1 MKVIN
6 KMHICMVG
14 ADFPPNCHGP
24 GNYIYYLSREL
35 VKRGHTVTVI
45 TRGIWNK
52 SYIHEKIDG
61 ISIYRVRFIPVYPFH
76 VRLHGIFLRKVF
88 KSLASNFDILHLHS
102 PLIPNIRTTLP
113 IVLTEHGTVKS
124 DIDNSELIDI
134 HSMVIKLF
142 SREFISLDVKAIR
155 NSDTVIAVSN
165 SCAKDL
171 RDIYKINSRIV
182 TVNNG
187 TDTNFFIPKERN
199 DMEEPYILY
208 TGRLDSRK
216 GLVDL
221 IESAKYVC
229 QEHSEIK
236 FILTGKGP
244 NKKYLEQRINELGL
258 KKNFYFAGFVARPKL
273 LQYYQNATVYVLPSY
288 YEGLPTTLLEA
299 MSCGIPTIAT
309 DVKGSSEVIADGE
322 TGLLVPPRDPKRLA
336 KAILKLLN
344 DKSLRLRIGL
354 NARKYVVDNYDW
366 EIITGKIE
374 KIYESLIAS
383 NKIQDLIYK

>member
-1 MKVIN
+1 
-6 KMHICMVG
+6 
-14 ADFPPNCHGP
+14 
-24 GNYIYYLSREL
+24 
-35 VKRGHTVTVI
+35 
-45 TRGIWNK
+45 
-52 SYIHEKIDG
+52 
-61 ISIYRVRFIPVYPFH
+61 
-76 VRLHGIFLRKVF
+76 
-88 KSLASNFDILHLHS
+88 
-102 PLIPNIRTTLP
+102 
-113 IVLTEHGTVKS
+113 VLTEHGTVKC

-142 SREFISLDVKAIR
+142 SKEFVSLDVKAIK

-171 RDIYKINSRIV
+171 QETYKIDSGII

-187 TDTNFFIPKERN
+187 TDTIFFVPKERS
-199 DMEEPYILY
+199 DSKEPYILY

-221 IESAKYVC
+221 IKSAKYVC
-229 QEHSEIK
+229 QEHSDIK

-244 NKKYLEQRINELGL
+244 IKNYLERRINDLGL
-258 KKNFYFAGFVARPKL
+258 EKNFYFAGFVDRKKL
-273 LQYYQNATVYVLPSY
+273 LEYYQNATVYVLPSY

-309 DVKGSSEVIADGE
+309 DVKGSSEVITDSE

-336 KAILKLLN
+336 KVILKLLN
-344 DKSLRLRIGL
+344 DKSLRQRIGL

-374 KIYESLIAS
+374 EIYKSVIAS
-383 NKIQDLIYK
+383 NKN

>member
-1 MKVIN
+1 
-6 KMHICMVG
+6 MHICMVVG
-14 ADFPPNCHGP
+14 EFPPNCGGIGHYVY
-24 GNYIYYLSREL
+24 NLSKKLIE
-35 VKRGHTVTVI
+35 RGHNVTVI
-45 TRGIWNK
+45 TRGTWNRLC
-52 SYIHEKIDG
+52 INEKIDG
-61 ISIYRVRFIPVYPFH
+61 ISIYKVRFIQIYPFH
-76 VRLHGIFLRKVF
+76 VQLHGVFLNRQF
-88 KSLASNFDILHLHS
+88 RHLEHNFDVIHLHS
-102 PLIPNIRTTLP
+102 PLVPIIHSTLP
-113 IVLTEHGTVKS
+113 TMLTEHGTVKGG
-124 DIDNSELIDI
+124 IDNSESIDI

-142 SREFISLDVKAIR
+142 SRELISLDVKIIQ
-155 NSDTVIAVSN
+155 NSDIITAVST

-171 RDIYKINSRIV
+171 QETYKIDRRIIV
-182 TVNNG
+182 INNG
-187 TDTNFFIPKERN
+187 VDTNFFAPKERKN
-199 DMEEPYILY
+199 MGERYVLY

-221 IESAKYVC
+221 IKSAKYVC
-229 QEHSEIK
+229 QEYSDIK
-236 FILTGKGP
+236 YVLTGKGTI
-244 NKKYLEQRINELGL
+244 KKYLERRINDLGL

-273 LQYYQNATVYVLPSY
+273 LEYYQNATVYVLPSY

-309 DVKGSSEVIADGE
+309 DVKGSSEVITDGE

-344 DKSLRLRIGL
+344 DKSLRQQVGS

-383 NKIQDLIYK
+383 NKNRDLIYK

>member
-1 MKVIN
+1 MRIG
-6 KMHICMVG
+6 MVVG
-14 ADFPPNCHGP
+14 EFPPNCG
-24 GNYIYYLSREL
+24 GIGSYVYNLSKKL
-35 VKRGHTVTVI
+35 VERGHTVTVI

-52 SYIHEKIDG
+52 SHIHEKIDG
-61 ISIYRVRFIPVYPFH
+61 IAIYRVRFIPVYPFH

-88 KSLASNFDILHLHS
+88 KLLASNFDILHLHS

-113 IVLTEHGTVKS
+113 TVLTEHGTVKS

-171 RDIYKINSRIV
+171 REIYKIDKRII
-182 TVNNG
+182 TINNG
-187 TDTNFFIPKERN
+187 TDTNFFVPKERN
-199 DMEEPYILY
+199 DMEEPYVLY

-221 IESAKYVC
+221 IKSAEYVC
-229 QEHSEIK
+229 QEYSKIK

-273 LQYYQNATVYVLPSY
+273 LEYYQNATVYVLPSY

-309 DVKGSSEVIADGE
+309 DVKGSSEVITDGE

-336 KAILKLLN
+336 DAILRLLEEEE
-344 DKSLRLRIGL
+344 LRKRIGI
-354 NARKYVVDNYDW
+354 NARRHVVDNYDW
-366 EIITGKIE
+366 EIITDKIE
-374 KIYESLIAS
+374 KA
-383 NKIQDLIYK
+383 YKMVLLKHRDEQ